1 VGHTI
6 FVRHARP
13 TAETRLLNFNAVA
26 IVTFDPAY
34 RDALEVDA
42 RRTMQCALEVYEVG
56 LRLKT
61 LCHLVELLIGR
72 TNVVLDPIGV
82 MLREQNV
89 VDVRR

>member
-34 RDALEVDA
+34 RDALEV
-42 RRTMQCALEVYEVG
+42 E

-61 LCHLVELLIGR
+61 LCYLVELLIGR